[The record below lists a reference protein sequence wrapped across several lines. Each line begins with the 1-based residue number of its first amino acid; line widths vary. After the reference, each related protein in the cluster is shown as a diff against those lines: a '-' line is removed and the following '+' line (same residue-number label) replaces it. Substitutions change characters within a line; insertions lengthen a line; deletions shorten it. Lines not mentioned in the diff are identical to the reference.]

1 VTDPPHRGGLLL
13 RLGFLLLLAGG
24 LVLWGEL
31 RRPRELQ
38 LDLDLTGALPGE
50 IVAVD
55 VTVARESRPLA
66 RIEQRYGAEGAPGTI
81 HVVVR
86 ARPGPAEVDVM
97 LVDAQGR
104 ARRTQVS
111 VELGSEAPTVVH
123 VR

>member
-1 VTDPPHRGGLLL
+1 MTGPPQRGGRLL

-31 RRPRELQ
+31 RRPRDLA

-55 VTVARESRPLA
+55 VTVAREGRPLA
-66 RIEQRYGAEGAPGTI
+66 RIEQGHGREGAPATI

-86 ARPGPAEVDVM
+86 ARPGPVEVDAMV
-97 LVDAQGR
+97 VDAQGR
-104 ARRTQVS
+104 ARRTQAS
-111 VELGSEAPTVVH
+111 VELRAEAPAVVH